1 MPIQKV
7 LVALF
12 SIQYIWET
20 TPKDEV
26 LYQQVSTAMQTIL
39 TYKDSFSYPVMF
51 NALLLRSLN
60 EFPRIKNAER
70 ALDQF

>member
-39 TYKDSFSYPVMF
+39 MYKESFSYPVMF